1 MGKPRSEKPLDT
13 TTEVETPEH
22 VRFRYQISGPGRR
35 LFAYAIDLL
44 VRGGV
49 VLGFAIL
56 ASVAGLAGIADA
68 SMGVLLVIWFVVE
81 WFYYVFWELVWSGRT
96 PGKRALSLRVLSDT
110 GHPLRFGQSF
120 LRNLLRAVDFWPTW
134 HVGGVEVPTYVVAA
148 VAMGR
153 DARFRRLGDLAAGTM
168 VVVEERVFVERPL
181 AIVPPPSA
189 QELSSLPQRIPLSG
203 DELEALEL
211 FLRRADR
218 LPPGRIH
225 ELAEMVAPVFGA
237 RIGIGTIRDPFRFL
251 QIVLARTRGI
261 PAGPSY
267 PAVHQPPPGP
277 APFGAVG
284 WRPPGAHGPAP
295 PTGPWRQA

>member
-22 VRFRYQISGPGRR
+22 VRFRYQVSGPGRR
-35 LFAYAIDLL
+35 LLAYVIDLL

-49 VLGFAIL
+49 VLAFAIL
-56 ASVAGLAGIADA
+56 ASVAGFAGIGDA
-68 SMGVLLVIWFVVE
+68 STGVLLVIWFLIE

-134 HVGGVEVPTYVVAA
+134 HVGQGLEVPTYVVAA

-181 AIVPPPSA
+181 VILPPPSA

-203 DELEALEL
+203 EELEALEL

-218 LPPGRIH
+218 LPPGRIR
-225 ELAEMVAPVFGA
+225 ELAELVAPIFGA
-237 RIGIGTIRDPFRFL
+237 RIGIGAIRDPFRFL
-251 QIVLARTRGI
+251 QVVFARTRGI
-261 PAGPSY
+261 PASPDY
-267 PAVHQPPPGP
+267 PVMNHPPPGP
-277 APFGAVG
+277 VPFGMVG
-284 WRPPGAHGPAP
+284 WQRPGHGA
-295 PTGPWRQA
+295 GPWRQL